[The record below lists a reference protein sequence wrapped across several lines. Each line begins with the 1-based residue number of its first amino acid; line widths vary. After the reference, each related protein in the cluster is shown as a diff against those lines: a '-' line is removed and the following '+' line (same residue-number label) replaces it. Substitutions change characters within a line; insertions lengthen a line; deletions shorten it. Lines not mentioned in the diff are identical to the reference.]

1 MAHLRA
7 SRRGSGLSLLP
18 SRPFSEAGRP
28 EATEV
33 TYLQDVIAGYEELT
47 EKAEVVE
54 EEEVEQV
61 SGNATSGGGRRRH
74 SARL

>member
-7 SRRGSGLSLLP
+7 SRRASGLGKLP
-18 SRPFSEAGRP
+18 SMPFSSKGKL

-47 EKAEVVE
+47 EKVVVE
-54 EEEVEQV
+54 EEEEEV
-61 SGNATSGGGRRRH
+61 SVNATSGT